1 MAMYTITKEIHF
13 CYGHRLP
20 GHRGRCRHLHG
31 HSARVQI
38 ELAAAKLNSQG
49 MVADFGEVKT
59 VLKHWIDENLDHR
72 MLLFAK
78 DPLVPVLKKWGEPLF
93 ILKRPPTAENIARL
107 IFEFA
112 RKRKLPVS
120 KVILW
125 ETPTSFAS
133 YRR

>member
-1 MAMYTITKEIHF
+1 
-13 CYGHRLP
+13 
-20 GHRGRCRHLHG
+20 
-31 HSARVQI
+31 
-38 ELAAAKLNSQG
+38 